1 MINLKLAVYF
11 PGIGYHCDKPLLYYA
26 REAACQCDYEF
37 INISYDTKGINLKDD
52 MEAGFKKL
60 YEQTEEQLKN
70 VDLSR
75 YEDVLFVSKSIGT
88 AVAAAY
94 TNFYKVKCRNVFYT
108 PLEYTF
114 TYEPCNGI
122 AFTGTADSWADF
134 SKIVEKCSKSVIDVT
149 IIENANHSLEVK
161 DCLKNLQNLQMIME
175 KTLKFIQQG
184 IEILK

>member
-1 MINLKLAVYF
+1 
-11 PGIGYHCDKPLLYYA
+11 
-26 REAACQCDYEF
+26 
-37 INISYDTKGINLKDD
+37 

-114 TYEPCNGI
+114 TYEPCKVLHLQGLL
-122 AFTGTADSWADF
+122 
-134 SKIVEKCSKSVIDVT
+134 IVGQTFPKLWKNVVNQGLMLPLLKMQ
-149 IIENANHSLEVK
+149 IIL
-161 DCLKNLQNLQMIME
+161 
-175 KTLKFIQQG
+175 
-184 IEILK
+184 